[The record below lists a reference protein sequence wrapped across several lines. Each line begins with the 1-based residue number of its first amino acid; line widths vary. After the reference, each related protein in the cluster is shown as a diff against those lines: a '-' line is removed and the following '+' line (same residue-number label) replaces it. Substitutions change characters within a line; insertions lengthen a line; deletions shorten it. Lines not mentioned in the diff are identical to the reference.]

1 MTAGKRANADNVPMR
16 SEIRRALSEGWPIFL
31 TDILVGVAFG
41 IAARSSGLT
50 ALEASAMSVLI
61 FAGAAQFAAVELVAG
76 GAAPLLVV
84 GSVLLI
90 NLRHLLMGASLRPYL
105 GERPLGV
112 RLLAAYLLTDESFA
126 LGVTR
131 YRRGGRGI
139 AYYFTFATG
148 LWVCWNAGTLL
159 GATVISGAI
168 DPQRLG
174 LDFTITATFVTI
186 VALGIRD
193 RADIAV
199 ALVAAFA
206 AGALRLAGASTFAVV
221 AAGALA
227 PLVAVA
233 WRRDR

>member
-1 MTAGKRANADNVPMR
+1 MKDEM
-16 SEIRRALSEGWPIFL
+16 RRALAEGWPIFV

-41 IAARSSGLT
+41 IAARSGGLT

-126 LGVTR
+126 LGITR
-131 YRRGGRGI
+131 YRHGGRGI

-159 GATVISGAI
+159 GATVISGAV

-199 ALVAAFA
+199 AVVAALA
-206 AGALRLAGASTFAVV
+206 AGAFRLAGASTFAVV

-233 WRRDR
+233 WRRGR

>member
-1 MTAGKRANADNVPMR
+1 MTAGKRARTDNVPVR
-16 SEIRRALSEGWPIFL
+16 SEVRRALVEGWPIFL
-31 TDILVGVAFG
+31 SDILVGVAFG
-41 IAARSSGLT
+41 VAARSGGLT
-50 ALEASAMSVLI
+50 ALEASAMSILI
-61 FAGAAQFAAVELVAG
+61 FAGAAQFAAVELVAA
-76 GAAPLLVV
+76 GAAPLLIVA
-84 GSVLLI
+84 SVLLI

-105 GERPLGV
+105 GKRPLGV

-139 AYYFTFATG
+139 AYYFTFAAG

-193 RADIAV
+193 RTDVAV
-199 ALVAAFA
+199 ALVAGFA

-227 PLVAVA
+227 PLVAIA